1 MKPLNESQEKYY
13 CSMCSRIL
21 SNGAEIIC
29 SCGGCLCITCATKCL
44 FCSQVVCRGCVTS
57 HANCLT
63 PSEKAKIR
71 TVFCCVCNKRFQG
84 KNVSRCCSC
93 GKKTCLQCHENHDC
107 ISKSFAHE
115 AKKMFAEKIM
125 VEPMHLLKMD
135 VVDICV
141 ICMNDATVMCSCGNE
156 TNRCIT
162 CIAECTLCG
171 KVTCKLC
178 VTSHM
183 DCIGMNNTMTFKNK
197 IVVITG
203 RLKSI
208 KRKHAES
215 LVITSG
221 GDVGSTVSRNTDF
234 VVVGENPGSKL
245 DRAQA
250 LGIRIITE
258 EEFLNWAQLQPSVA
272 QTTTTVKKKKR
283 RILL

>member
-1 MKPLNESQEKYY
+1 
-13 CSMCSRIL
+13 MCSRIL

-141 ICMNDATVMCSCGNE
+141 ICMNDAGAAGRVKEKRPSPP
-156 TNRCIT
+156 CILK
-162 CIAECTLCG
+162 ECRGAL
-171 KVTCKLC
+171 
-178 VTSHM
+178 
-183 DCIGMNNTMTFKNK
+183 
-197 IVVITG
+197 
-203 RLKSI
+203 
-208 KRKHAES
+208 
-215 LVITSG
+215 
-221 GDVGSTVSRNTDF
+221 SRPR
-234 VVVGENPGSKL
+234 G
-245 DRAQA
+245 
-250 LGIRIITE
+250 
-258 EEFLNWAQLQPSVA
+258 PSMEPE
-272 QTTTTVKKKKR
+272 
-283 RILL
+283 